1 MALENGIPDFW
12 LWLLGNPVEARL
24 FQPGT
29 WGFLPGTL
37 AICFLLLLIAPFCCF
52 VVAAFQYGPSEAFY
66 YVARAMFSA
75 VTEDLPRFSPRRT
88 FAVARLAIQEAIR
101 NRVLVGFG
109 LFVLLL
115 LTAGLFMDVNN
126 SNPARVYLSFVLHS
140 TTYLVLLMALFLST
154 FSIPNDIKNRTIY
167 TVVTKPVR
175 ASEIV
180 LGRILGFSAVGT
192 VMLVGMGLLSYIF
205 VQRGLSHDHEV
216 DVKSVVA
223 DASLGQS
230 EAKPGYRGQTTRDAH
245 HRHTFDINENG
256 EGRTSV
262 VAGHWHTVQARN
274 MPHLFELVDLDDD
287 GKLSKGELTPPSEPD
302 AKGSEGLG
310 ASDAERRDL
319 LGQVELDFASADKDK
334 DGFVAKREFPGPVF
348 RVGPPQGHLVAKA
361 PVYGKLQ
368 IYDRTGRKAEKGIN
382 VGNEWEYRGF
392 IEGGTPGVQTKAAA
406 VWTFTDVTPERYPNG
421 LPLEMTIRVFRSYK
435 GDIERGV
442 LGEIVI
448 RNPNPAAPVQ
458 RSGPILFQSRE
469 FVADY
474 HLIPRALK
482 SEAGGAAGAPPI
494 DLFDDLVHKDNNN
507 SLEVEIRCVDA
518 AQYFGMAAPD
528 LYLRPAD
535 TTFEWNFFKAYLSIW
550 LQMLLVTSFG
560 VTFST
565 FLTGS
570 VAMLATLSAV
580 VLGFFGQ
587 FVRDV
592 YTGAAHGGGPIE
604 SLIRMITQQNI
615 TTDLEVTGI
624 IAQVVKGADW
634 VLMSLMTAGTYVL
647 PNYRQ
652 FDTAGFVADG
662 YNIFGDLVAQQ
673 LTMAVVYSVVVGTIG
688 YFFLKTREIAA

>member
-37 AICFLLLLIAPFCCF
+37 AICFLLLLVAPFCCF
-52 VVAAFQYGPSEAFY
+52 LVASFQYGPSEAFY
-66 YVARAMFSA
+66 YVARSLFSA

-88 FAVARLAIQEAIR
+88 LAVARLAIQEAIR

-115 LTAGLFMDVNN
+115 LTAGLFMDVSN

-140 TTYLVLLMALFLST
+140 TNYLVLLMALFLST

-192 VMLVGMGLLSYIF
+192 AMLVGMGLLSYIF
-205 VQRGLSHDHEV
+205 VQRGLAHDHGV
-216 DVKSVVA
+216 DAAKVEA
-223 DASLGQS
+223 DASLGES
-230 EAKPGYRGQTTRDAH
+230 EAKPGYRGQTTFDAH
-245 HRHTFDINENG
+245 HRHTFEVNENG
-256 EGRTSV
+256 EGRTNV
-262 VAGHWHTVQARN
+262 VAGHWHAVQARN
-274 MPHLFELVDLDDD
+274 MPHLFDLVDLDQN
-287 GKLSKGELTPPSEPD
+287 GKLSKGELQPPPVPD
-302 AKGSEGLG
+302 ANDSEGQ
-310 ASDAERRDL
+310 SDAERREL

-334 DGFVAKREFPGPVF
+334 DGVIAKAEFPGPIYHI
-348 RVGPPQGHLVAKA
+348 GPPEGHLVAKA

-368 IYDRTGRKAEKGIN
+368 IFDRTGRKSEKGIN

-392 IEGGTPGVQTKAAA
+392 IEGGTPGVQTRAAA
-406 VWTFTDVTPERYPNG
+406 VWTFTGVTPERYPNG

-448 RNPNPAAPVQ
+448 RNPNEAAQVK
-458 RSGPILFQSRE
+458 RSGPILFESKE

-474 HLIPRALK
+474 RLIPRELT
-482 SEAGGAAGAPPI
+482 SEVGGAGGAGKI

-507 SLEVEIRCVDA
+507 SVEVEIRCVDA

-535 TTFEWNFFKAYLSIW
+535 AAFEWNFFKAFLSIW
-550 LQMLLVTSFG
+550 FQMLLVTSFG

-570 VAMLATLSAV
+570 VAMLATMSAV

-615 TTDLEVTGI
+615 TTDLEMTGI
-624 IAQVVKGADW
+624 LAQVIKGADW
-634 VLMSLMTAGTYVL
+634 VLMSLLTAATYVL

-652 FDTAGFVADG
+652 FDTAEFVADG

-673 LTMAVVYSVVVGTIG
+673 VTMAAVYFVVVGVVG